1 MIITSSSANGGH
13 IREFERK
20 LLIEWIELA
29 KKIDK
34 LQNFMYGIS
43 FDVLDSEQKRLL
55 KAQLC
60 AMQHY
65 SSALEERICSLMRKG
80 RNVYK
85 IEAGFES
92 KKVDKDNS
100 KMIN

>member
-1 MIITSSSANGGH
+1 MNGGH
-13 IREFERK
+13 VRENERK
-20 LLIEWIELA
+20 ILIEWIELT

-34 LQNFMYGIS
+34 LQSFMCGIAY
-43 FDVLDSEQKRLL
+43 DTLDNEQKRLL
-55 KAQLC
+55 KTQLC

-85 IEAGFES
+85 IEAEFENR
-92 KKVDKDNS
+92 KIDKTNDE
-100 KMIN
+100 MIN

>member
-1 MIITSSSANGGH
+1 MV
-13 IREFERK
+13 
-20 LLIEWIELA
+20 EWIELA

-34 LQNFMYGIS
+34 LQNFVWSIG
-43 FDVLDSEQKRLL
+43 FDVLDTEQKRLI
-55 KAQLC
+55 KTQLC

-85 IEAGFES
+85 IEASLED
-92 KKVDKDNS
+92 KKVDKDND